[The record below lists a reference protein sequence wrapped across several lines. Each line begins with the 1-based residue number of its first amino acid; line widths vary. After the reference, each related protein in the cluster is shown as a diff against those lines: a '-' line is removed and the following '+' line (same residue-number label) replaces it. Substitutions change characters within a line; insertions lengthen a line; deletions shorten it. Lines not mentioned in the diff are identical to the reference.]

1 MKFASFRFDCNLISN
16 QIETLAMAP
25 IVDIRTHPEV
35 VIQHAPPAYP
45 PLEAAPFHPDQPFPE
60 YQGPVGAHPN
70 PIYSA
75 VRKSL
80 AALGLDRERFGKPDW
95 NPIGDLVKPGARI
108 VVKPNWVLHRNEGRG
123 GTDEL
128 ITHASILRPLVDYAW
143 KARPA
148 QIIVGDAPLQIC
160 EFDTLL
166 ALGFDRVA
174 KDLIARGCPLQ
185 VKDFRRTVMRRG
197 ATRADVA
204 NDLQPMDKFVLVDL
218 GEESLLEAIS
228 ADARKFRVTMY
239 DPRLM
244 WNNHR
249 PGVHKY
255 LVARDILEADLVINA
270 PKMKTHKKAGVTLAL
285 KNLVGINGNKE
296 YLPHHRKGA
305 ANRGGDNYEKASL
318 PKWFLEQALDFA
330 NMYLLGKPR
339 AYRKFCLLA
348 YKILFL
354 DRIRGKSMDVEG
366 GWHGNDTIWRT
377 CLDLNRVL
385 LYGDTEGRLQDT
397 PQRATLHILD
407 GIIGGENDGP
417 LRPDP
422 VESGAILASLNP
434 AALDYCASK
443 FMRLNTDFLSIV
455 NHASDQGAHPLLTA
469 TPPKDFPARAPRPF
483 NPAPG
488 WECLAE

>member
-1 MKFASFRFDCNLISN
+1 
-16 QIETLAMAP
+16 MAP
-25 IVDIRTHPEV
+25 IVDIRTHSDV

-45 PLEAAPFHPDQPFPE
+45 PLEAAPFHPDQQYPE
-60 YQGPVGAHPN
+60 YEGPISSTPN
-70 PIYSA
+70 PVYAA
-75 VRKSL
+75 VRNAL
-80 AALGLDRERFGKPDW
+80 ASLGLDRDRFGTADW
-95 NPIGDLVKPGARI
+95 NPIGDLVRPGARI
-108 VVKPNWVLHRNEGRG
+108 VVKPNWVLHRNEGHG

-128 ITHASILRPLVDYAW
+128 ITHASVLRALIDYAW
-143 KARPA
+143 KANPA
-148 QIIVGDAPLQIC
+148 QIIAGDAPLQIC
-160 EFDTLL
+160 DFNALL

-174 KDLIARGCPLQ
+174 ADLIARGCPLQ
-185 VKDFRRTVMRRG
+185 VKDFRRTIMRRG

-204 NDLQPMDKFVLVDL
+204 TDLQPLERFVLVDL
-218 GEESLLEAIS
+218 GAESLLEAIS

-305 ANRGGDNYEKASL
+305 ANHGGDNYEKATL
-318 PKWFLEQALDFA
+318 PKWFLEQALDVA
-330 NMYLLGKPR
+330 NMYLLRKPR
-339 AYRKFCLLA
+339 AWRKFCQLA
-348 YKILFL
+348 YKVLFL
-354 DRIRGKSMDVEG
+354 DRIRGKPIDVEG

-385 LYGDTEGRLQDT
+385 LYGDTEGRLHDT

-407 GIIGGENDGP
+407 GIIGGEHDGP

-434 AALDYCASK
+434 AALDYCAAK
-443 FMRLNTDFLSIV
+443 FMRLNTAFLSIV
-455 NHASDQGAHPLLTA
+455 NHASDQGPHPLLTA
-469 TPPKDFPARAPRPF
+469 AAPSAISARAPRPF

-488 WECLAE
+488 WECLAESPS